1 MPQQTRP
8 RLHVCVTC
16 KNADLPE
23 PADDEMPHGQRL
35 HDAVAALLAAS
46 DDPAVTLEPVIC
58 LANCERGCTITMSAP
73 GKWAYMMGGL
83 TPDHAADLIAYGASF
98 GSSRNGTVFRS
109 KRPQSLNHSIV
120 ARFPAL
126 LDEKEGPRQ

>member
-1 MPQQTRP
+1 MPHQIRP

-23 PADDEMPHGQRL
+23 PGDEETQHGQRL
-35 HDAVAALLAAS
+35 HDAVAALLAET
-46 DDPAVTLEPVIC
+46 DRPPVTLEPVIC

-83 TPDHAADLIAYGASF
+83 TPDHAADVIAYGDSF
-98 GSSRNGTVFRS
+98 KNSKNGTVFRS
-109 KRPQSLNHSIV
+109 KRPQSLYNAIV
-120 ARFPAL
+120 ARFPSL
-126 LDEKEGPRQ
+126 LDSNEGPGE